1 MKIKSIIKNNK
12 YLGLT
17 LGLVFMLINL
27 LYTPDSL
34 NIIAWRTLGVAILM
48 ATWWLTEALP
58 LPATS
63 LLPILLFPIL
73 GINTIK
79 ETAFNYAHPIIFL
92 FLGGFILGLAMQYTN
107 LHKRIAFFII
117 SNFKAGP
124 NFIVLGFMI
133 STAFLSM
140 WISNTA
146 TTIMMLPIAISIIS
160 VINKGNI
167 KNQSEKNFAI
177 SLILSIAFSATIGG
191 MATLIGTPP
200 NAVMAGM
207 LSKIYNYQINFLDWF
222 VIGLPAS
229 LLLLPITWFILTKI
243 CFPTNKLKNLDGK
256 LILKEQNK
264 LGKITIDEIIVCCIF
279 NFTAFLWITRKWL
292 TNLFEGTLP
301 HGAITDANI
310 AIGAAILLFIMPS
323 FQNDKKRL
331 INWEVTKD
339 LPWGALILIG
349 GGLTLASAIN
359 SSGLASWIGSM
370 TGGLENT
377 PIIMITII
385 SIISIIILT
394 ELTSNTATASTF
406 IPILG
411 ATAIGLGE
419 NPLIL
424 IIPATLAA
432 SCAFMM
438 PVATPPNAI
447 AYASGYLN
455 IKDMIKAGVWINL
468 ISFLIILV
476 IVYTILGPV
485 FDVKIGEIPDWVK
498 S

>member
-1 MKIKSIIKNNK
+1 
-12 YLGLT
+12 
-17 LGLVFMLINL
+17 
-27 LYTPDSL
+27 
-34 NIIAWRTLGVAILM
+34 M
-48 ATWWLTEALP
+48 AR
-58 LPATS
+58 
-63 LLPILLFPIL
+63 
-73 GINTIK
+73 
-79 ETAFNYAHPIIFL
+79 FNCC
-92 FLGGFILGLAMQYTN
+92 
-107 LHKRIAFFII
+107 
-117 SNFKAGP
+117 
-124 NFIVLGFMI
+124 
-133 STAFLSM
+133 
-140 WISNTA
+140 
-146 TTIMMLPIAISIIS
+146 
-160 VINKGNI
+160 
-167 KNQSEKNFAI
+167 
-177 SLILSIAFSATIGG
+177 
-191 MATLIGTPP
+191 
-200 NAVMAGM
+200 
-207 LSKIYNYQINFLDWF
+207 
-222 VIGLPAS
+222 S
-229 LLLLPITWFILTKI
+229 LLLSK
-243 CFPTNKLKNLDGK
+243 
-256 LILKEQNK
+256 
-264 LGKITIDEIIVCCIF
+264 IIVCCIF
-279 NFTAFLWITRKWL
+279 SFTAFLWITRKWL
-292 TNLFEGTLP
+292 TTLFEGTLP

-359 SSGLASWIGSM
+359 SSGLASWLGSM

-394 ELTSNTATASTF
+394 ELNSNTATASTF